1 MNTRHL
7 IASVWMLICP
17 FTSVSRAQGAPAGD
31 DAAAHVR
38 IEAVLWRRA
47 QAAGDERSPTVATAA
62 DDARRRAAIE
72 AYVARQITPVEP
84 TDEAL
89 RARYQDILSGLG
101 SEEFRPRILL
111 HRDRAVIDGA
121 LRQLATGGDFAALAR
136 LHSQAPSAA
145 RGGDL
150 GWVSFPLPVR
160 EGRTQGLPR
169 EVAYQLIRLA
179 AGEVGDPIRLGEAWL
194 LVKLEHRRKVDVP
207 DFERARPVLR
217 RLMLLEQMQ
226 QKAGALSAAVRL
238 DAGLP
243 TGAAQ

>member
-1 MNTRHL
+1 MKTRPL
-7 IASVWMLICP
+7 IVSACMLFCP
-17 FTSVSRAQGAPAGD
+17 LTSVSRAQGAPAGD
-31 DAAAHVR
+31 DAATHAR

-47 QAAGDERSPTVATAA
+47 QAAGDDRSPTVTTAA
-62 DDARRRAAIE
+62 DDARHRAAIE

-84 TDEAL
+84 TDDAL
-89 RARYQDILSGLG
+89 RARYQDVLSGLG
-101 SEEFRPRILL
+101 DEEYHLRMLL
-111 HRDRAVIDGA
+111 HRDREVIDGA
-121 LRQLATGGDFAALAR
+121 LRQLAAGADFAALAR

-160 EGRTQGLPR
+160 EGCTQGLPR
-169 EVAYQLIRLA
+169 EVAEQLTRMV
-179 AGEVGDPIRLGEAWL
+179 AGEVGDPIRLGGVWL
-194 LVKLEHRRKVDVP
+194 LMKLEDRRSADVP

-217 RLMLLEQMQ
+217 RLMLIEQMQ
-226 QKAGALSAAVRL
+226 QKAAALSAAVRL

>member
-7 IASVWMLICP
+7 IVSVWMLICP
-17 FTSVSRAQGAPAGD
+17 FMSLSRAEVTPAGD
-31 DAAAHVR
+31 DAVAPVR

-47 QAAGDERSPTVATAA
+47 QTAGDDRSQAVTTAVGE
-62 DDARRRAAIE
+62 ARRRAAIE

-84 TDEAL
+84 TDDAL
-89 RARYQDILSGLG
+89 RARYHDVLTGLG
-101 SEEFRPRILL
+101 NEEYRPRILL
-111 HRDRAVIDGA
+111 QRDRAVIDEA
-121 LRQLATGGDFAALAR
+121 LRQLATGADFAALAR
-136 LHSQAPSAA
+136 VHSLAPSAP

-169 EVAYQLIRLA
+169 EVATQLTRLV
-179 AGEVGDPIRLGEAWL
+179 AGEVGDPIRLGDAWL
-194 LVKLEHRRKVDVP
+194 LMKLEDRRKVDVP

-226 QKAGALSAAVRL
+226 QKAGALSDAVRQE
-238 DAGLP
+238 AGVL

>member
-7 IASVWMLICP
+7 IVSVWMLICP
-17 FTSVSRAQGAPAGD
+17 FTSVSRAQMTPAGD
-31 DAAAHVR
+31 DAAAHAR

-47 QAAGDERSPTVATAA
+47 QAAGDDRSPTVTTAV
-62 DDARRRAAIE
+62 DEARRRAAIE
-72 AYVARQITPVEP
+72 AYVASQITPVEP

-89 RARYQDILSGLG
+89 RARYRDILSGLG

-169 EVAYQLIRLA
+169 EVAEQLTRMV
-179 AGEVGDPIRLGEAWL
+179 AGEVGDPIRLGSAWL
-194 LVKLEHRRKVDVP
+194 LMKLEDRRRADVP

-217 RLMLLEQMQ
+217 RLMLIEQMQ
-226 QKAGALSAAVRL
+226 QKAAALSAAVRL

-243 TGAAQ
+243 AGAAQ